1 MMLLTI
7 SIIEGHEKTNKQLN
21 KTNEQKGQRT
31 LKKYLQFTGEQ
42 FIILTLTNY
51 D

>member
-1 MMLLTI
+1 MLLTI
-7 SIIEGHEKTNKQLN
+7 SIIERHEKTNKRLN
-21 KTNEQKGQRT
+21 KTNEQKEERT
-31 LKKYLQFTGEQ
+31 LKKRWQFTDEY